1 VNSSPSDVI
10 LVHEIP
16 AHVFGIARYA
26 TGSAPLASSVGPLQT
41 RPMPDSLYALIAGRT
56 RVIFIW
62 NALESVP
69 EEKWL
74 RANAIVSRDIRLGWY
89 RILDFRPINSK
100 TF

>member
-1 VNSSPSDVI
+1 V
-10 LVHEIP
+10 
-16 AHVFGIARYA
+16 
-26 TGSAPLASSVGPLQT
+26 T
-41 RPMPDSLYALIAGRT
+41 
-56 RVIFIW
+56 
-62 NALESVP
+62 

>member
-1 VNSSPSDVI
+1 
-10 LVHEIP
+10 
-16 AHVFGIARYA
+16 
-26 TGSAPLASSVGPLQT
+26 
-41 RPMPDSLYALIAGRT
+41 
-56 RVIFIW
+56 
-62 NALESVP
+62 VP